1 MELEWGRIVNTV
13 NLTFIINII
22 QFLILVWILNRILY
36 RPVLRFINKRRGK
49 IENLEEEAKRYK
61 NEAQSLNEKRHN
73 LLEEARKKH
82 RDILEKARREGEK
95 IKQEKLK
102 EAKQEARKII
112 ERAEAELEAEEDII
126 RQQIQKE
133 IRKNALLSASK
144 VLGREVS

>member
-49 IENLEEEAKRYK
+49 IENLEEQAKKFR
-61 NEAQSLNEKRHN
+61 NEAQSLNKKRHN

-82 RDILEKARREGEK
+82 RDILEGARREGEQ

-144 VLGREVS
+144 ILGREVS

>member
-49 IENLEEEAKRYK
+49 IENLEEEAKNFRD
-61 NEAQSLNEKRHN
+61 EAQSLNKKRHN

-82 RDILEKARREGEK
+82 RDILEEARREGEQ

-112 ERAEAELEAEEDII
+112 EEAEAELEAEEDII

-144 VLGREVS
+144 ILGREVS